1 MVFEFQDGPTV
12 NEFEII
18 VLLGLVW
25 VYAGKIDSFG
35 RVRRENEFERKRECR
50 DVS

>member
-35 RVRRENEFERKRECR
+35 RVRRENEFDLIPETEKVR
-50 DVS
+50 